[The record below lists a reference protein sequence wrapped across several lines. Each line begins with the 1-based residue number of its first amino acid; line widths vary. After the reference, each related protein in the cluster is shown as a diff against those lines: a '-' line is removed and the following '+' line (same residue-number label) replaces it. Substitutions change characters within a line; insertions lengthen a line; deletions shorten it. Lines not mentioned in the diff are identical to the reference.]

1 MMKMISGFFMGIWT
15 WIVKLLTSLW
25 VLTYN
30 TLASLPWKE
39 IGIGAVTLFLLYI
52 AYEFFLGDDGIF

>member
-1 MMKMISGFFMGIWT
+1 MLRMISGFFMGIWT
-15 WIVKLLTSLW
+15 WIVKVLTSLW

-39 IGIGAVTLFLLYI
+39 IGMGAITLLIGYFLF
-52 AYEFFLGDDGIF
+52 EFLFGDDGII